1 MLFFHLGEICKG
13 TLVVPLIVL
22 ICVLYTYF
30 VNLQRKADDPQKRDY
45 HPFAVILAPFTF
57 ILFLS
62 LGIFV
67 LILRA
72 LLFASF
78 LIVFTILLIGL
89 RKPFLFEWWHK
100 FATKIGDPL
109 LKFNTQLIRIAFGLR
124 TQASQA
130 M

>member
-1 MLFFHLGEICKG
+1 MLSPYFGEICKG

-22 ICVLYTYF
+22 VCVIYTYF
-30 VNLQRKADDPQKRDY
+30 VNLQRKADDPKKREY
-45 HPFAVILAPFTF
+45 HPFAILLAPFTF

-72 LLFASF
+72 LLFAGF
-78 LIVFTILLIGL
+78 LIIFTTLLIGL

-100 FATKIGDPL
+100 FAIKIGDPL
-109 LKFNTQLIRIAFGLR
+109 LKFNTQLIRMAFGV
-124 TQASQA
+124 
-130 M
+130 

>member
-1 MLFFHLGEICKG
+1 MSGQTMLLPHFGEICKG

-22 ICVLYTYF
+22 VCVIYTYF
-30 VNLQRKADDPQKRDY
+30 VNLQRKADDPKKRQY
-45 HPFAVILAPFTF
+45 HPFAIILAPFTF
-57 ILFLS
+57 LLFLS

-72 LLFASF
+72 LLFAGF
-78 LIVFTILLIGL
+78 LIIFTILLIGL

-109 LKFNTQLIRIAFGLR
+109 LKFNTQLIRIAFDF
-124 TQASQA
+124 
-130 M
+130 